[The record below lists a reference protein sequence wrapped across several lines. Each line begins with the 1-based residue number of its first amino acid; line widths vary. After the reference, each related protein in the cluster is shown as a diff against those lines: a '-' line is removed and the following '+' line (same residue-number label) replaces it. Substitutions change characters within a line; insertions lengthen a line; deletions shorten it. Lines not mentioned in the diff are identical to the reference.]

1 LHGGRAEQTVARA
14 LGRQLAGRATVVQR
28 LEEHPN
34 LNAVLGVLAQL
45 AHISDDDLPR
55 LAEGWVNSPSIAQAR
70 DRALAPD
77 SPLVVEVLA
86 AFDAVSALFAEDLL
100 GEAPYVTVDPRVT
113 SRALKTV
120 RDAIA
125 AVYARPVLSR
135 GEYAALLRPWLA
147 VYPTPSVD
155 EPDLGPQAAR
165 VKALLGALPS
175 LAFRCHDAQG
185 RQLFDALVDRSFV
198 AESDRADAA
207 ASAFQAAVL
216 TSRRRVWA
224 LVRRTGTE
232 GLSRPCA
239 DCRPAITRTADDDR
253 ETARV
258 LALCLDAACALL
270 VADALPDTS
279 TELLTDPVLELIPLQ
294 RRPDRSS

>member
-1 LHGGRAEQTVARA
+1 MEQTVARA
-14 LGRQLAGRATVVQR
+14 LGRQLAGRGTVVQR

-34 LNAVLGVLAQL
+34 LTAILGVLAQL
-45 AHISDDDLPR
+45 AHVSDDDLPR
-55 LAEGWVNSPSIAQAR
+55 LAEAWVNSPAIAQAR

-86 AFDAVSALFAEDLL
+86 AFDAVSSLFAEDLL
-100 GEAPYVTVDPRVT
+100 GEASYVTIDPRVT
-113 SRALKTV
+113 MMALKTV

-147 VYPTPSVD
+147 VYPAPSVH
-155 EPDLGPQAAR
+155 EPDLGPQAPL
-165 VKALLGALPS
+165 VKALLSVLPS
-175 LAFRCHDAQG
+175 LASRCHDAQG
-185 RQLFDALVDRSFV
+185 RRIFDALVDRSFV

-216 TSRRRVWA
+216 TGRRRVWA

-239 DCRPAITRTADDDR
+239 DCGPVTAGTADDDR

-258 LALCLDAACALL
+258 LAMCLDAACALL
-270 VADALPDTS
+270 VADALPDAS

-294 RRPDRSS
+294 RHPDRSS

>member
-1 LHGGRAEQTVARA
+1 MARA

-34 LNAVLGVLAQL
+34 LTAILGVLAQL
-45 AHISDDDLPR
+45 AHIGDDHLPR
-55 LAEGWVNSPSIAQAR
+55 LAQGWVNNPSLAQAR

-77 SPLVVEVLA
+77 SPLVIEVLA
-86 AFDAVSALFAEDLL
+86 AFDAVSSLFADDLL
-100 GEAPYVTVDPRVT
+100 GEASYLTVDPRVT
-113 SRALKTV
+113 TMALKTV

-135 GEYAALLRPWLA
+135 SEYAALLRPWLA

-155 EPDLGPQAAR
+155 EPDLGPQAHR
-165 VKALLGALPS
+165 VKALLGTLPS

-198 AESDRADAA
+198 AESERADAVD
-207 ASAFQAAVL
+207 SAFQAAVL

-224 LVRRTGTE
+224 LVRRTGAE
-232 GLSRPCA
+232 GLSRPCV
-239 DCRPAITRTADDDR
+239 DCGPVTGRTADDDR

-270 VADALPDTS
+270 VADALPDAS
-279 TELLTDPVLELIPLQ
+279 TDLLTVPVLDLIPEQ
-294 RRPDRSS
+294 RRPDRST